1 MNLND
6 LELSHGTCSAC
17 GREDS
22 SMQRLGRL
30 VFDVF
35 YVGFAAVILI
45 WVILF
50 DKKEPM
56 K

>member
-30 VFDVF
+30 VFDVL
-35 YVGFAAVILI
+35 YVGFAAGY
-45 WVILF
+45 WV
-50 DKKEPM
+50 KVQKEM
-56 K
+56 GK